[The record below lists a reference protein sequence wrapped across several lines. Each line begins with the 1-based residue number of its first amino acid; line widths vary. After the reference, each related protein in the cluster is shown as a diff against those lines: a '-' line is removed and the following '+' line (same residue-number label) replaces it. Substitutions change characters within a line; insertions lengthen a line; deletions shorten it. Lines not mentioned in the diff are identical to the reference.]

1 MQPPPFVSAV
11 RLNLL
16 RGMYAFM
23 AVGLALVVWPS
34 IIAPGSDMSL
44 PATVVHALLGG
55 IGLLSL
61 LGLRY
66 PLRMIPLLLFEL
78 VWKLVWVLAYAFPM
92 WRSDTLT
99 AGAMENLFACAVGIV
114 LVPLVLPWRHVMNH
128 YLTHPGEPW
137 RQARKPEPQYAA

>member
-1 MQPPPFVSAV
+1 MQPPFVSPI

-16 RGMYAFM
+16 RGLYAFM

-34 IIAPGSDMSL
+34 ISAPASDMSL

-78 VWKLVWVLAYAFPM
+78 VWKLIWVLAYALPM
-92 WRSDTLT
+92 WRADTFT
-99 AGAMENLFACAVGIV
+99 AAATENLFACAVGIV
-114 LVPLVLPWRHVMNH
+114 LVPLALPWRHVMHH

-137 RQARKPEPQYAA
+137 RQARNSEPQYTT